1 MSPHLNLPSSRLYYG
16 VAALMALVLLYGA
29 LAGLRPVI
37 DPDTGW
43 QLASGRYIAQHR
55 RIPSTDVL
63 SYTAHDREW
72 IYPPLAEL
80 VLYGLYALG
89 GFAALSWLNS
99 AACAATV
106 AIALSAESGLAA
118 ILLAI
123 LAIPRIADRTAPRA
137 DLFTTLLFAALLA
150 TLWRHFR
157 GRYAPLWLI
166 PLLMLIWVNAHPG
179 FVAGLALLA
188 GYAILE
194 LLEFA
199 FAERRPA
206 AAGRLRRAAPW
217 LLAALPATLC
227 NPWGWNIYTTVS
239 RQEQAQSLHE
249 NLIAEWKH
257 TPISFETLSQ
267 ALDWRNANSSYW
279 WLLAAAAIAAVV
291 ALKRKQLGA
300 AALLLAFGYL
310 SLRYLRFQG
319 LFAIVAIV
327 VAAPYFSG
335 WFKPDRSTR
344 PAAVKARAKREPGEP
359 VAARSWPTIAF
370 LGVCA
375 LLVAIR
381 AYDLVSERA
390 YISTGESAMFGSG
403 LSSVYPERA
412 AEFVLR
418 EKLPGNI
425 FHEYSMG
432 GYFAFRLGPRYPDY
446 IDGRA
451 IPFGDVIFEQG
462 KVMRQLPDSAAWQ
475 QEADQWDI
483 NTLTFSVARHWGL
496 QSTQVQQFCASQAWK
511 PVYLDEEGAVFVRNR
526 PENAALINR
535 LQVDCSQVQFVPPAA
550 LAADTSFRGR
560 AELFNFYANA
570 GSILFNLKRNPEAA
584 QALDRALQ
592 MFPEEPYLHHT
603 RGQLYQADRQFQEAE
618 REYLVSARLA
628 PTEVDWSAL
637 GSLYYSQSR
646 YAEAASAAR
655 HAAGLSARP
664 SVHYLFLGQIY
675 LAANQP
681 QEALAALDGAIE
693 HSDYEPPNDKKK
705 IELQV
710 AQTRSRIWAKLGDLG
725 RAVGFQQEALSYEPS
740 NPQRWIALADL
751 YAAQGQA
758 ELEQYARQRAQ
769 ALNQPKP

>member
-1 MSPHLNLPSSRLYYG
+1 MNLPPTRLYYG

-29 LAGLRPVI
+29 LAGLRPVH

-43 QLASGRYIAQHR
+43 QLASGRYIVQHR

-72 IYPPLAEL
+72 VYPPLAEL

-157 GRYAPLWLI
+157 GRHAPLWLI
-166 PLLMLIWVNAHPG
+166 PWLMLVWVNAHPG

-194 LLEFA
+194 LLEFP

-227 NPWGWNIYTTVS
+227 NPWGWNIYAAVS
-239 RQEQAQSLHE
+239 RQEQAQSAHE

-279 WLLAAAAIAAVV
+279 WLLAAVAIAAVV

-300 AALLLAFGYL
+300 AVLLLAFGYL
-310 SLRYLRFQG
+310 SLRNLRFQA

-344 PAAVKARAKREPGEP
+344 PAAVKVRAKPKPGEA
-359 VAARSWPTIAF
+359 VADRSWPKVVF

-375 LLVAIR
+375 LLVTIR

-390 YISTGESAMFGSG
+390 YISTGESAMFGAG
-403 LSSVYPERA
+403 LSSMYPERA

-418 EKLPGNI
+418 ENLPGNI

-446 IDGRA
+446 LDGRA
-451 IPFGDVIFEQG
+451 IPFADVIFEERR
-462 KVMRQLPDSAAWQ
+462 VMGQLPDSPAWQ
-475 QEADQWDI
+475 KEADQWGI
-483 NTLTFSVARHWGL
+483 NTLIFSVARRRGL
-496 QSTQVQQFCASQAWK
+496 ESSHLRQFCASQAWK
-511 PVYLDEEGAVFVRNR
+511 PVYLDEEGAVFVRNL
-526 PENAALINR
+526 PENGALINR
-535 LQVDCSQVQFVPPAA
+535 LQVDCSKVQFVPPAA

-560 AELFNFYANA
+560 ADLFNFYANA
-570 GSILFNLKRNPEAA
+570 GSILFNLGRNPEAA
-584 QALDRALQ
+584 RALDRALQ
-592 MFPEEPYLHHT
+592 MFPKEPYLHRT
-603 RGQLYQADRQFQEAE
+603 RGQLYQAGGQFQEAE
-618 REYLVSARLA
+618 SEYLLSARLA
-628 PTEVDWSAL
+628 PTEGDWSSV
-637 GSLYYSQSR
+637 GSLYYSQHR
-646 YAEAASAAR
+646 YAEAVSAAQ
-655 HAAGLSARP
+655 HAARLSPRP

-675 LAANQP
+675 LAMNQP

-693 HSDYEPPNDKKK
+693 RSKYEPPDEKKYL
-705 IELQV
+705 ELQV
-710 AQTRSRIWAKLGDLG
+710 AQTKARIWEKLGDLG
-725 RAVGFQQEALSYEPS
+725 RAIGFQQEAISYEPS

-751 YAAQGQA
+751 YAAQGQG
-758 ELEQYARQRAQ
+758 ELEKYARQRAQ
-769 ALNQPKP
+769 VLNQPKP